1 MVKRIIRVSDDVVL
15 RDIFQK
21 FVIPQKYSYKGQNG
35 KVLIIGGSSLFHAAS
50 LWAAETASFFVD
62 MVHYCSTEENE
73 KIFLNLKTKFR
84 NGMIVRKND
93 LLEYVK
99 EDDVVLI
106 GPGMIRGKISNK
118 QIKNQKD
125 LINIKDEALYTYFLT
140 QFLIKNFS
148 EKKFVIDAGSLQM
161 MDKDWLLKLKT
172 KAIITPHQKEFEKLF
187 SEKIVNLN
195 FQEKID
201 VVEKN
206 AKKYNIV
213 ILLKSVNDIISDGDE
228 TVVVE
233 GGNQGLTKGG
243 TGDVLS
249 ALTASFYVKNEPIDS
264 AVFASIVLKKTADE
278 LFNQYGYWYNVSNI
292 IDHLPKTLK
301 HLKKL

>member
-1 MVKRIIRVSDDVVL
+1 MTQFIKTNDDVVL
-15 RDIFQK
+15 KKIFK
-21 FVIPQKYSYKGQNG
+21 RFILAKNDSHKGQNG
-35 KVLIIGGSSLFHAAS
+35 KILIIGGSSLFHAAS
-50 LWAAETASFFVD
+50 LWAAETASHFVD

-84 NGMIVRKND
+84 NGIIVRKDD
-93 LLEYVK
+93 LLKYAE
-99 EDDVVLI
+99 EDDVILI
-106 GPGMIRGKISNK
+106 GPGMIRGKISNI

-140 QFLIKNFS
+140 QFLIENFP

-172 KAIITPHQKEFEKLF
+172 KPIITPHQKEFEKLF
-187 SEKIVNLN
+187 AEKIIDLN
-195 FQEKID
+195 FEEKINL
-201 VVEKN
+201 VEKI

-213 ILLKSVNDIISDGDE
+213 ILLKAVNDIISDSDQ

-243 TGDVLS
+243 TGDVLA
-249 ALTASFYVKNEPIDS
+249 ALAASFYVKNESFDS
-264 AVFASIVLKKTADE
+264 AVFASIVLKKAADE
-278 LFNQYGYWYNVSNI
+278 LFNQYGYWYNVSKI
-292 IDHLPKTLK
+292 IDYLPKILK
-301 HLKKL
+301 NLKKL